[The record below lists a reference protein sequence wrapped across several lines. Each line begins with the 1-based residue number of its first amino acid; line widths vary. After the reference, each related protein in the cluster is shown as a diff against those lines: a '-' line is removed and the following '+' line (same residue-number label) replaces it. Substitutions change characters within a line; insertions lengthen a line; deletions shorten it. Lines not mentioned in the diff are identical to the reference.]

1 MEFNLADLF
10 ESVVDVVPDRVALV
24 VGDRR
29 LTYRQL
35 DERANRLAHH
45 LQSVGVRTGEHV
57 GLYLTNDAA
66 FVEGLLAAFKLG
78 AVPINVNYRYVEEE
92 LAYLFDDA
100 DLVAVVHHC
109 GFAPQLDAIRRRL
122 PRLRHLLAVQ
132 GQSDADTGCG
142 GSVNYD
148 EALAAASP
156 ARDFGRRSG
165 DDRYMLYTGGTTGM
179 PKGVVW
185 RQEDLY
191 LGVLAAA
198 AGSTPE
204 RPEQV
209 AAQAEAGGAG
219 IIVLPAC
226 PLMHGAGQWAALGAV
241 LAGGRLVLSQAYG
254 LDPHDV
260 WKLVGRERV
269 VALTV
274 VGDAIARPL
283 VEWLAG
289 APQRYDASSLAFV
302 SSGGAILS
310 AEVRAALH
318 ELVPGVVVMDGFG
331 GSETGRQAA
340 TFDAPEGPGLRFR
353 PTTTTAVLDA
363 ELRPVVPG
371 SGVIGRLAST
381 GRIPLGYYK
390 DPAKTAAT
398 FVDVKGE
405 RWVLPGDMATVEAD
419 GSITV
424 FGRGS
429 LVVNTG
435 GEKVYPEEVE
445 SALLSHPDVVDAL
458 VVGAPDD
465 RWGERVVAVVQPA
478 PGRRPGLDEVSRH
491 CNSRIAAYK
500 IPRQLHLVETI
511 QRSPSGKGDYRW
523 ARDLASREGSVD
535 R

>member
-1 MEFNLADLF
+1 MEFNVADLF
-10 ESVVDVVPDRVALV
+10 ESVVDAVPDRVAV
-24 VGDRR
+24 VSGHHR

-35 DERANRLAHH
+35 EERANRLAHH
-45 LQSVGVRTGEHV
+45 LGSVGVEPEEHV
-57 GLYLTNDAA
+57 GLYLCNDTAYL
-66 FVEGLLAAFKLG
+66 EGLLAAYKLR

-100 DLVAVVHHC
+100 DLVAVVHHRR
-109 GFAPQLDAIRRRL
+109 FAPQLEAIRRRV
-122 PRLRHLLAVQ
+122 PRLRHLLVVDDES
-132 GQSDADTGCG
+132 GVDANAAD
-142 GSVNYD
+142 SVDYD
-148 EALAAASP
+148 DALAAAPP
-156 ARDFGRRSG
+156 AREFGPRSG
-165 DDRYMLYTGGTTGM
+165 DDRYVLYTGGTTGM

-198 AGSTPE
+198 AGGDPE

-209 AAQAEAGGAG
+209 AAHAEAGGAG

-226 PLMHGAGQWAALGAV
+226 PLMHGAGQWAALGA
-241 LAGGRLVLSQAYG
+241 LLGGGRLVLSQAYG
-254 LDPHDV
+254 LDPDDV
-260 WKLVGRERV
+260 WKLVGREAV

-283 VEWLAG
+283 VECLAG
-289 APQRYDASSLAFV
+289 APERYDASSLAFV

-310 AEVRAALH
+310 AGVRAALQD
-318 ELVPGVVVMDGFG
+318 LVPGVVVMDGFG

-340 TFDAPEGPGLRFR
+340 TFEAREGPGLRFR
-353 PTTTTAVLDA
+353 PTSTTSVLDA
-363 ELRPVVPG
+363 DLRPVVPG
-371 SGVIGRLAST
+371 SGAVGRLAST

-390 DPAKTAAT
+390 DTAKTKAT
-398 FVDVKGE
+398 FVDVEGA

-445 SALLSHPDVVDAL
+445 AALVSHPDVVDAL
-458 VVGAPDD
+458 IVGAPDD

-478 PGRRPGLDEVSRH
+478 PGRRPTLDELSRH
-491 CNSRIAAYK
+491 CSNRIAAYK
-500 IPRQLHLVETI
+500 VPREVHLVDAV

-523 ARDLASREGSVD
+523 ARDLAEQGSVD